1 MAAVGL
7 SIVELLGVVAI
18 LAILLTMG
26 AGFLR
31 TDRTSVSQAAQ
42 GLSSQIQRARL
53 EAIRR
58 NTFAGVCFSN
68 TGSGSYS
75 LRTASLATGV
85 CPSGTLI
92 TEIRMGQDTLGQ
104 VRLSNEGSSGFS
116 GIVFNSR
123 GMVSGVATTT
133 VTLSNIANNFS
144 KQVVVNPQGRAS
156 VQ

>member
-1 MAAVGL
+1 MGLMAVL
-7 SIVELLGVVAI
+7 FTI
-18 LAILLTMG
+18 G
-26 AGFLR
+26 AGSLR
-31 TDRTSVSQAAQ
+31 TDRTAVSQAAQ

-58 NTFAGVCFSN
+58 NAFAGVCFST

-75 LRTASLATGV
+75 IRSASLASGV

-92 TEIRMGQDTLGQ
+92 TEVRMGQDTLGQ
-104 VRLSNEGSSGFS
+104 VRLGNEGSTGFT
-116 GIVFNSR
+116 GIIFNSR

-133 VTLSNIANNFS
+133 VTLRNAANNFS
-144 KQVVVNPQGRAS
+144 KQVVVNSQGRPS